1 MYSSTFLLL
10 LPFIDLL
17 LSGEEAPSSMAFKSD
32 LYCMSLGHG
41 IYSKKGIF
49 RSLTCSSFWL
59 VSSLFLLPGKVH
71 WKFNSHPLDSSAT
84 LPHCLKMTQNVSFDL
99 FNFGIFQLFDPI
111 LQFFKNSPNWKLNET
126 FLSFQPLWFP
136 EKKFLWKLKQWFQKS
151 LTNSE
156 CLFHKNFLHPKKLS
170 NWVLV

>member
-1 MYSSTFLLL
+1 MRPTILVSIAKLLVYSSTFLLL

-99 FNFGIFQLFDPI
+99 FNFGCFQLFDPI

-126 FLSFQPLWFP
+126 FLSFSTTVISR
-136 EKKFLWKLKQWFQKS
+136 KKVSLKTKTVIS
-151 LTNSE
+151 
-156 CLFHKNFLHPKKLS
+156 KIID
-170 NWVLV
+170 